1 MYLSLIFVD
10 WLRTWMWGTPCLLS
24 WVLGYSR
31 KIPKKGWV
39 EYIYTFLK
47 KPLWIYIFVTLSLE
61 NKLSPLE
68 IPKNLRPM
76 ERPMENPYN
85 FFLITPRKSTSF
97 LIDSG
102 ISTCFFHVLTHVT
115 CLAWIFSGIAKCS
128 WYVFTLHWVA
138 ILCKWPQSCF
148 PHLRL
153 VQKYSKQQIL
163 RG

>member
-102 ISTCFFHVLTHVT
+102 ISTCFFPCPHPCHLFGLDLFWNSQVLLVCIH
-115 CLAWIFSGIAKCS
+115 IALGS
-128 WYVFTLHWVA
+128 
-138 ILCKWPQSCF
+138 
-148 PHLRL
+148 HLM
-153 VQKYSKQQIL
+153 
-163 RG
+163 

>member
-1 MYLSLIFVD
+1 MYLSLILVG
-10 WLRTWMWGTPCLLS
+10 WLGTCMWGTPCLLS

-85 FFLITPRKSTSF
+85 FFLITPRISTSF

-102 ISTCFFHVLTHVT
+102 ISTCFFPCPHPCHLFGLDLFWNSQVLLVCIH
-115 CLAWIFSGIAKCS
+115 IALGS
-128 WYVFTLHWVA
+128 
-138 ILCKWPQSCF
+138 
-148 PHLRL
+148 HLM
-153 VQKYSKQQIL
+153 
-163 RG
+163 